1 MSKKLGTLVNDARL
15 KKGLSMAALADQV
28 EGLSSAMV
36 GRIERGE
43 AEPSEDVLRAMA
55 KVLGV
60 TQKSLVDAAS
70 GTGAAAKTSTAKS
83 TSSKSTSS
91 KSTSAKSTAAKST
104 TAKKTTSTG
113 TSKTASKAKSS
124 SSKSSSSG
132 DLKLTATEK
141 KLVEA
146 YRKANTNAK
155 KTALSVLEGKA
166 TMADF
171 MTLMLADKAGGAL
184 TGGSGSGS
192 GKKNDLDLSDLG
204 TLLSGTLGKF
214 GKK

>member
-15 KKGLSMAALADQV
+15 KKGLSMAALAEQV
-28 EGLSSAMV
+28 EGLSSSMV
-36 GRIERGE
+36 GKIERGE
-43 AEPSEDVLRAMA
+43 SEPAEDVLRAMA

-70 GTGAAAKTSTAKS
+70 GTGAAAKKTA
-83 TSSKSTSS
+83 
-91 KSTSAKSTAAKST
+91 AKSTAAKST
-104 TAKKTTSTG
+104 TAKSAATKKTSSKST
-113 TSKTASKAKSS
+113 TAKKTASKAKSS
-124 SSKSSSSG
+124 SSQTSSG

-146 YRKANTNAK
+146 YRKAGTSAK

-171 MTLMLADKAGGAL
+171 MTLMIADKAEEL
-184 TGGSGSGS
+184 GGSGSSS
-192 GKKNDLDLSDLG
+192 GKKNDLDLSNLG
-204 TLLSGTLGKF
+204 TLLSGTLGKL

>member
-15 KKGLSMAALADQV
+15 KKGLSMAALAEQV
-28 EGLSSAMV
+28 EGLSSSMV
-36 GRIERGE
+36 GKIERGE
-43 AEPSEDVLRAMA
+43 SEPAEDVLRAMA

-70 GTGAAAKTSTAKS
+70 GTGAAAKKTA
-83 TSSKSTSS
+83 
-91 KSTSAKSTAAKST
+91 ARSTAAKST
-104 TAKKTTSTG
+104 TAKSTAAKKASSKSTTAKKTT
-113 TSKTASKAKSS
+113 SKAKSS
-124 SSKSSSSG
+124 SSKSSSG

-146 YRKANTNAK
+146 YRKAGTSAK

-171 MTLMLADKAGGAL
+171 MTLMIADKAEEL
-184 TGGSGSGS
+184 GGSGSSS

-204 TLLSGTLGKF
+204 TLLSGTLGKL

>member
-15 KKGLSMAALADQV
+15 KKGLSMAALAEQV
-28 EGLSSAMV
+28 EGLSSSMV
-36 GRIERGE
+36 GKIERGE
-43 AEPSEDVLRAMA
+43 SEPAEDVLRAMA

-70 GTGAAAKTSTAKS
+70 GTGAAAKKTAAKS
-83 TSSKSTSS
+83 TA
-91 KSTSAKSTAAKST
+91 AKSTAAKST
-104 TAKKTTSTG
+104 TAKSAATKKTSSKST
-113 TSKTASKAKSS
+113 TAKKTASKAKSS
-124 SSKSSSSG
+124 SSQTSSG

-146 YRKANTNAK
+146 YRKAGTSAR

-171 MTLMLADKAGGAL
+171 MTLMLADKAEEL
-184 TGGSGSGS
+184 GGSGSSS
-192 GKKNDLDLSDLG
+192 GKKNDLDLSNLG
-204 TLLSGTLGKF
+204 TLLSGTLGKL

>member
-15 KKGLSMAALADQV
+15 KKGLSMAALAEQV
-28 EGLSSAMV
+28 EGLSSSMV
-36 GRIERGE
+36 GKIERGE
-43 AEPSEDVLRAMA
+43 SEPAEDVLRAMA

-70 GTGAAAKTSTAKS
+70 GTGAAAKKTA
-83 TSSKSTSS
+83 
-91 KSTSAKSTAAKST
+91 ARSTAAKST
-104 TAKKTTSTG
+104 TAKSTAAKKASSKSTTAKKTT
-113 TSKTASKAKSS
+113 SKAKSS
-124 SSKSSSSG
+124 SSKSSSG

-146 YRKANTNAK
+146 YRKAGTSAK

-171 MTLMLADKAGGAL
+171 MTLMLADKAEEL
-184 TGGSGSGS
+184 GGSGSSS

-204 TLLSGTLGKF
+204 TLLSGTLGKL

>member
-15 KKGLSMAALADQV
+15 KKDLSMAALAEQV
-28 EGLSSAMV
+28 EGLSSSMV
-36 GRIERGE
+36 GKIERGE
-43 AEPSEDVLRAMA
+43 SEPAEDVLRAMA

-70 GTGAAAKTSTAKS
+70 GTGAAAKKTA
-83 TSSKSTSS
+83 
-91 KSTSAKSTAAKST
+91 ARSTAAKST
-104 TAKKTTSTG
+104 TAKSAATKKTSSKSTTAKKTT
-113 TSKTASKAKSS
+113 SKAKSS
-124 SSKSSSSG
+124 SSKSSSG

-146 YRKANTNAK
+146 YRKAGTSAK

-171 MTLMLADKAGGAL
+171 MTLMIADKAEEL
-184 TGGSGSGS
+184 GGSGSSS

-204 TLLSGTLGKF
+204 TLLSGTLGKL

>member
-15 KKGLSMAALADQV
+15 KKGLSMAALAEQV
-28 EGLSSAMV
+28 EGLSSSMV
-36 GRIERGE
+36 GKIERGE
-43 AEPSEDVLRAMA
+43 SEPAEDVLRAMA

-70 GTGAAAKTSTAKS
+70 GTGAAAKKTA
-83 TSSKSTSS
+83 
-91 KSTSAKSTAAKST
+91 AKSTAAKST
-104 TAKKTTSTG
+104 TAKSTAAKKASSKSTTAK
-113 TSKTASKAKSS
+113 KTASKAKSS
-124 SSKSSSSG
+124 SSQTSSG

-146 YRKANTNAK
+146 YRKAGTSAK

-171 MTLMLADKAGGAL
+171 MTLMLADKAEEL
-184 TGGSGSGS
+184 GGSGSSS

-204 TLLSGTLGKF
+204 TLLSGTLGKL

>member
-15 KKGLSMAALADQV
+15 KKGLSMAALAEQV
-28 EGLSSAMV
+28 EGLSSSMV
-36 GRIERGE
+36 GKIERGE
-43 AEPSEDVLRAMA
+43 SEPAEDVLRAMA

-70 GTGAAAKTSTAKS
+70 GTGAAAKKTA
-83 TSSKSTSS
+83 
-91 KSTSAKSTAAKST
+91 AKSTAAKST
-104 TAKKTTSTG
+104 TAKSAATKKTSSKSTTAKKTT
-113 TSKTASKAKSS
+113 SKAKSS
-124 SSKSSSSG
+124 SSKSSSG

-146 YRKANTNAK
+146 YRKAGTSAK

-171 MTLMLADKAGGAL
+171 MTLMLADKAEEL
-184 TGGSGSGS
+184 GGSGSSS

-204 TLLSGTLGKF
+204 TLLSGTLGKL

>member
-15 KKGLSMAALADQV
+15 KKGLSMAALAEQV
-28 EGLSSAMV
+28 EGLSSSMV
-36 GRIERGE
+36 GKIERGE
-43 AEPSEDVLRAMA
+43 SEPAEDVLRAMA

-70 GTGAAAKTSTAKS
+70 GTGAAAKKTA
-83 TSSKSTSS
+83 
-91 KSTSAKSTAAKST
+91 ARSTAAKST
-104 TAKKTTSTG
+104 TAKSTAAKKASSKSTTAK
-113 TSKTASKAKSS
+113 KTASKAKSS
-124 SSKSSSSG
+124 SSQTSSG

-146 YRKANTNAK
+146 YRKAGTSAK

-171 MTLMLADKAGGAL
+171 MTLMLADKAEEL
-184 TGGSGSGS
+184 GGSGSSS

-204 TLLSGTLGKF
+204 TLLSGTLGKL

>member
-15 KKGLSMAALADQV
+15 KKGLSMAALAEQV
-28 EGLSSAMV
+28 EGLSSSMV
-36 GRIERGE
+36 GKIERGE
-43 AEPSEDVLRAMA
+43 SEPAEDVLRAMA

-70 GTGAAAKTSTAKS
+70 GTGAAAKKTA
-83 TSSKSTSS
+83 
-91 KSTSAKSTAAKST
+91 AKSTAAKST
-104 TAKKTTSTG
+104 TAKSTAAKKASSKSTTAK
-113 TSKTASKAKSS
+113 KTASKAKSS
-124 SSKSSSSG
+124 SSQTSSG

-146 YRKANTNAK
+146 YRKAGTSAK

-171 MTLMLADKAGGAL
+171 MTLMLADKAEEL
-184 TGGSGSGS
+184 GGSGSSS
-192 GKKNDLDLSDLG
+192 GKKNDLDLSNLG
-204 TLLSGTLGKF
+204 TLLSGTLGKL

>member
-15 KKGLSMAALADQV
+15 KKGLSMAALAEQV
-28 EGLSSAMV
+28 EGLSSSMV
-36 GRIERGE
+36 GKIERGE
-43 AEPSEDVLRAMA
+43 SEPAEDVLRAMA
-55 KVLGV
+55 KVLGG

-70 GTGAAAKTSTAKS
+70 GTGAAAKKTA
-83 TSSKSTSS
+83 
-91 KSTSAKSTAAKST
+91 AKSTAAKST
-104 TAKKTTSTG
+104 TAKSAATKKTSSKSTTAKKTT
-113 TSKTASKAKSS
+113 SKAKSS
-124 SSKSSSSG
+124 SSKSSSG

-146 YRKANTNAK
+146 YRKAGTSAK

-171 MTLMLADKAGGAL
+171 MTLMLADKAEEL
-184 TGGSGSGS
+184 GGSGSSS
-192 GKKNDLDLSDLG
+192 GKKNDLDLSNLG
-204 TLLSGTLGKF
+204 TLLSGTLGKL

>member
-15 KKGLSMAALADQV
+15 KKGLSMAALAEQV
-28 EGLSSAMV
+28 EGLSSSMV
-36 GRIERGE
+36 GKIERGE
-43 AEPSEDVLRAMA
+43 SEPAEDVLRAMA

-70 GTGAAAKTSTAKS
+70 GTGAAAKKTA
-83 TSSKSTSS
+83 
-91 KSTSAKSTAAKST
+91 AKSTAAKST
-104 TAKKTTSTG
+104 TAKSTAAKKASSKSTTAK
-113 TSKTASKAKSS
+113 KTASKAKSS
-124 SSKSSSSG
+124 SSQTSSG

-146 YRKANTNAK
+146 YRKAGTSAK

-171 MTLMLADKAGGAL
+171 MTLMIADKAEEL
-184 TGGSGSGS
+184 GGSGSSS

-204 TLLSGTLGKF
+204 TLLSGTLGKL

>member
-15 KKGLSMAALADQV
+15 KKGLSMAALAEQV
-28 EGLSSAMV
+28 EGLSSSMV
-36 GRIERGE
+36 GKIERGE
-43 AEPSEDVLRAMA
+43 SEPAEDVLRAMA

-70 GTGAAAKTSTAKS
+70 GTGAAAKKTA
-83 TSSKSTSS
+83 
-91 KSTSAKSTAAKST
+91 ARSTAAKST
-104 TAKKTTSTG
+104 TAKSTAAKKASSKSTTAK
-113 TSKTASKAKSS
+113 KTASKAKSS
-124 SSKSSSSG
+124 SSQTSSG

-146 YRKANTNAK
+146 YRKAGTSAK

-171 MTLMLADKAGGAL
+171 MTLMLADKAEEL
-184 TGGSGSGS
+184 GGSGSSS
-192 GKKNDLDLSDLG
+192 GKKNDLDLSNLG
-204 TLLSGTLGKF
+204 TLLSGTLGKL

>member
-15 KKGLSMAALADQV
+15 KKGLSMAALAEQV
-28 EGLSSAMV
+28 EALSSSMV
-36 GRIERGE
+36 GKIERGE
-43 AEPSEDVLRAMA
+43 SEPAEDVLRAMA

-70 GTGAAAKTSTAKS
+70 GTGAAAKKTA
-83 TSSKSTSS
+83 
-91 KSTSAKSTAAKST
+91 ARSTAAKST
-104 TAKKTTSTG
+104 TAKSTAAKKASSKSTTAK
-113 TSKTASKAKSS
+113 KTASKAKSS
-124 SSKSSSSG
+124 SSQTSSG

-146 YRKANTNAK
+146 YRKAGTSAK

-171 MTLMLADKAGGAL
+171 MTLMLADKAEEL
-184 TGGSGSGS
+184 GGSGSSS
-192 GKKNDLDLSDLG
+192 GKKNDLDLSNLG
-204 TLLSGTLGKF
+204 TLLSGTLGKL

>member
-15 KKGLSMAALADQV
+15 KKGLSMAALAEQV
-28 EGLSSAMV
+28 EGLSSSMV
-36 GRIERGE
+36 GKIERGE
-43 AEPSEDVLRAMA
+43 SEPAEDVLRAMA
-55 KVLGV
+55 KALGV

-70 GTGAAAKTSTAKS
+70 GTGAAKKAASKSNESKSAATKKTSS
-83 TSSKSTSS
+83 
-91 KSTSAKSTAAKST
+91 KST
-104 TAKKTTSTG
+104 TAKKTTS
-113 TSKTASKAKSS
+113 KAKNS
-124 SSKSSSSG
+124 SSKSSSG

-146 YRKANTNAK
+146 YRKAGTSAK

-171 MTLMLADKAGGAL
+171 MTLMLADKAEEL
-184 TGGSGSGS
+184 GGSGSSS

-204 TLLSGTLGKF
+204 TLLSGTLGKL

>member
-15 KKGLSMAALADQV
+15 KKGLSMAALAEQV
-28 EGLSSAMV
+28 EGLSSSMV
-36 GRIERGE
+36 GKIERGE
-43 AEPSEDVLRAMA
+43 SEPAEDVLRAMA

-70 GTGAAAKTSTAKS
+70 GTGAAAKKTA
-83 TSSKSTSS
+83 
-91 KSTSAKSTAAKST
+91 ARSTAAKST
-104 TAKKTTSTG
+104 TAKSTAAKKASSKSTTAK
-113 TSKTASKAKSS
+113 KTASKAKSS
-124 SSKSSSSG
+124 SSQTSSG

-146 YRKANTNAK
+146 YRKAGTSAK

-171 MTLMLADKAGGAL
+171 MTLMIADKAEEL
-184 TGGSGSGS
+184 GGSGSSS

-204 TLLSGTLGKF
+204 TLLSGTLGKL

>member
-15 KKGLSMAALADQV
+15 KKGLSMAALAEQV
-28 EGLSSAMV
+28 EGLSSSMV
-36 GRIERGE
+36 GKIERGE
-43 AEPSEDVLRAMA
+43 SEPAEDVLRAMA

-70 GTGAAAKTSTAKS
+70 GTGAAAKKAAAKS
-83 TSSKSTSS
+83 AATKKTSSKST
-91 KSTSAKSTAAKST
+91 
-104 TAKKTTSTG
+104 TAK
-113 TSKTASKAKSS
+113 KTASKAKSS
-124 SSKSSSSG
+124 SSQTSSG

-146 YRKANTNAK
+146 YRKAGTSAK

-171 MTLMLADKAGGAL
+171 MTLMLADKAEEL
-184 TGGSGSGS
+184 GGSGSSS

-204 TLLSGTLGKF
+204 TLLSGTLGKL

>member
-15 KKGLSMAALADQV
+15 KKGLSMAALAEQV
-28 EGLSSAMV
+28 EGLSSSMV
-36 GRIERGE
+36 GKIERGE
-43 AEPSEDVLRAMA
+43 SEPAEDVLRAMA
-55 KVLGV
+55 KALGV

-70 GTGAAAKTSTAKS
+70 GTGAAAKK
-83 TSSKSTSS
+83 
-91 KSTSAKSTAAKST
+91 TAAKST
-104 TAKKTTSTG
+104 TAKSTTAKSTAAKKASSKS
-113 TSKTASKAKSS
+113 TTAKKTASKAKSS
-124 SSKSSSSG
+124 SSKSSSG

-146 YRKANTNAK
+146 YRKAGTSAK

-171 MTLMLADKAGGAL
+171 MTLMLADKAEEL
-184 TGGSGSGS
+184 GGSGSSS
-192 GKKNDLDLSDLG
+192 GKKNDLDLSNLG
-204 TLLSGTLGKF
+204 TLLSGTLGKL

>member
-15 KKGLSMAALADQV
+15 KKGLSMAALAEQV
-28 EGLSSAMV
+28 EGLSSSMV
-36 GRIERGE
+36 GKIERGE
-43 AEPSEDVLRAMA
+43 SEPAEDVLRAMA

-70 GTGAAAKTSTAKS
+70 GTGAAAKKTA
-83 TSSKSTSS
+83 
-91 KSTSAKSTAAKST
+91 ARSTAAKST
-104 TAKKTTSTG
+104 TAKSAATKKTSSKSTTAKKTT
-113 TSKTASKAKSS
+113 SKAKSS
-124 SSKSSSSG
+124 SSKSSSG

-146 YRKANTNAK
+146 YRKAGTSAK

-171 MTLMLADKAGGAL
+171 MTLMLADKAEEL
-184 TGGSGSGS
+184 GGSGSSS

-204 TLLSGTLGKF
+204 TLLSGTLGKL